1 MMTHNAFFQIV
12 KLLNGLDDDFALGI
26 NCYKSFNSLDTII
39 LNLLFT
45 KALKYDKRHR
55 FVKELKLVYTPIELT
70 GKNVNQII
78 KQNGDNV
85 IYKKILLKIMLP

>member
-1 MMTHNAFFQIV
+1 M
-12 KLLNGLDDDFALGI
+12 
-26 NCYKSFNSLDTII
+26 
-39 LNLLFT
+39 
-45 KALKYDKRHR
+45 YDKIHR